1 MRGSSDKRLLV
12 LLGILLATVVSGWL
26 FRSTSEPPAIFLPP
40 ELPHEPDYYLKNFV
54 ATTMDV
60 GGKPRRRLAAVSMVH
75 FPDDDSATLDRPRLQ
90 LFTEHGRTWE
100 ITSTSGRVNAGGE
113 SIDLQG
119 EVRISA
125 VGGEAGGE
133 PGSDRVE
140 MLTSEMVVWPE
151 RQYAETESAVKIKF
165 VGGVVDAVGMH
176 ADFKQRRLELMAE
189 VRGHYEPVDH

>member
-1 MRGSSDKRLLV
+1 MRVSSEKRLLV
-12 LLGILLATVVSGWL
+12 LLGILVATVVSGWL
-26 FRSTSEPPAIFLPP
+26 FRSTSEPPSIFLPP

-60 GGKPRRRLAAVSMVH
+60 DGKPRRRLAADSMVH
-75 FPDDDSATLDRPRLQ
+75 FPDDDSATLDRPRLE

-100 ITSTSGRVNAGGE
+100 ISSTSGQVNPGGE
-113 SIDLQG
+113 SIDLHG

-125 VGGEAGGE
+125 VDGETE
-133 PGSDRVE
+133 SDRVE

-151 RQYAETESAVKIKF
+151 RQYAETESPVKIKF

-176 ADFKQRRLELMAE
+176 ADFKQRRMELQAE
-189 VRGHYEPVDH
+189 VRGIYEPVDH

>member
-1 MRGSSDKRLLV
+1 MRVSSDKRLLL
-12 LLGILLATVVSGWL
+12 LLGILLATAVSGWL

-60 GGKPRRRLAAVSMVH
+60 DGKPRRRLAADSMVH
-75 FPDDDSATLDRPRLQ
+75 FPDDDSATLDHPRLV
-90 LFTEHGRTWE
+90 LFTEHGRSWE

-113 SIDLQG
+113 SIDLHG

-125 VGGEAGGE
+125 VGGEPEG
-133 PGSDRVE
+133 DRVE

-151 RQYAETESAVKIKF
+151 RQYAETESAVNIKF
-165 VGGVVDAVGMH
+165 IGGVVDAVGMH
-176 ADFKQRRLELMAE
+176 ADFKQRRLELLAE
-189 VRGHYEPVDH
+189 VRGRYEPVDH